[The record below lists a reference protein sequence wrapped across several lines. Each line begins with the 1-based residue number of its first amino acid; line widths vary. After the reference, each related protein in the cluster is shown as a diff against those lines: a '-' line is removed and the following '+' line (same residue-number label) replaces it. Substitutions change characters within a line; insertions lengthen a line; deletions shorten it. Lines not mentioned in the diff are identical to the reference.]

1 MDASEPGAPRGFLAH
16 TRRRMRDGA
25 LGARPDG
32 LSMPAR
38 RWGRNGAGWMMVDG
52 STGQAVSAGSASN
65 SARALATLVEPAW
78 PVRLRTQGRDAEV
91 ATAFGPSGATVAA
104 LLDQMA
110 STRWFSRC
118 GRSPAPVE
126 QRALNEVA
134 MAFSPRQVGWLPS
147 WEAASSLVDRLD
159 PRPIRKAHDLRL
171 AAQRAALRAGLGEEL
186 EAALRICGLIV
197 DQRTTPTR
205 DTADRIGMKAS
216 GAAVFWL
223 TGLVAATVAG
233 VDAGPLE
240 AAGQLLLW
248 GRWPLGADG
257 DAWWAL

>member
-1 MDASEPGAPRGFLAH
+1 MVN
-16 TRRRMRDGA
+16 
-25 LGARPDG
+25 
-32 LSMPAR
+32 
-38 RWGRNGAGWMMVDG
+38 GR
-52 STGQAVSAGSASN
+52 SGQAMSAGSATKSE
-65 SARALATLVEPAW
+65 RALATLVDPAW
-78 PVRLRTQGRDAEV
+78 PPRLRTGGRDAEV
-91 ATAFGPSGATVAA
+91 RTAFGPSGVSVAA
-104 LLDQMA
+104 LLDRVGSA
-110 STRWFSRC
+110 RWFSRC

-147 WEAASSLVDRLD
+147 WAAASSLVERLD
-159 PRPIRKAHDLRL
+159 PRPIQKAHDLRL
-171 AAQRAALRAGLGEEL
+171 AAQHAALRAGLHQEL
-186 EAALRICGLIV
+186 EAALHICGLIV

-205 DTADRIGMKAS
+205 DTADGIGMKAS
-216 GAAVFWL
+216 GAAIFWL
-223 TGLVAATVAG
+223 TGLVAATVAD